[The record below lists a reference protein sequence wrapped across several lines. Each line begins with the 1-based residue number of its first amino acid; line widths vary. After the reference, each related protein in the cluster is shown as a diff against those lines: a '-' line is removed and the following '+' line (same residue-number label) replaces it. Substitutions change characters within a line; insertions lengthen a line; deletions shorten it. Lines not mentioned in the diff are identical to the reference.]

1 MVKFSVVSLA
11 LKTITKFSWGHYL
24 EYTTTAIW
32 DELGEFYEIF
42 RLIRIDQ
49 AFNPFPMN
57 GSMGGSVSAFV
68 DGQVLS
74 NQLSIN
80 ERTLS
85 AAIGFYDDPFHC
97 TSCVA

>member
-32 DELGEFYEIF
+32 DELGGFYEIF

-57 GSMGGSVSAFV
+57 GNMGG
-68 DGQVLS
+68 GGRVLI
-74 NQLSIN
+74 NQLSV
-80 ERTLS
+80 LMS
-85 AAIGFYDDPFHC
+85 AHYPLQ
-97 TSCVA
+97 